1 MKEIRAYIQPH
12 KLSHV
17 TMALMEIPGFP
28 GMTIIDCEGFGRER
42 TEHIQDYK
50 PFLPKKRLEIFAPD
64 CLVDIIFETIMRTA
78 HSGHHG
84 DGKVYIVDTLEGG
97 RISTGERDRDLG

>member
-12 KLSHV
+12 KLSQV

-28 GMTIIDCEGFGRER
+28 GMSVMSCEGFGREH
-42 TEHIQDYK
+42 TEHTQEYK
-50 PFLPKKRLEIFAPD
+50 PFLARTRIEIFAPD
-64 CLVDIIFETIMRTA
+64 HLVETIFETIMRVA

-84 DGKVYIVDTLEGG
+84 DGKVYIIDTLEGG
-97 RISTGERDRDLG
+97 RISTGERQADLG

>member
-12 KLSHV
+12 KLNQI

-28 GMTIIDCEGFGRER
+28 GMTVIDCMGFGRER

-50 PFLPKKRLEIFAPD
+50 PFLPKKRLEIFAPEV
-64 CLVDIIFETIMRTA
+64 LVETIYETIMRIA

-84 DGKVYIVDTLEGG
+84 DGKVYIVDALEGG
-97 RISTGERDRDLG
+97 RISSGERSSDLG

>member
-64 CLVDIIFETIMRTA
+64 SLVDIIFETIMKVA